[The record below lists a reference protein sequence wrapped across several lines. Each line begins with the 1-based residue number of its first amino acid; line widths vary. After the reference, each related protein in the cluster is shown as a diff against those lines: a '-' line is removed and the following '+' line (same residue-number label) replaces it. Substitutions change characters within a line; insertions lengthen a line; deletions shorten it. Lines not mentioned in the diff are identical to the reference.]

1 MSGPYFQTES
11 DIIRTC
17 SYIQDDSYIASV
29 YGVSIDRVRRLR
41 EKVHHSKRSENRA
54 FREPAEPVDF
64 KNSER
69 AYHQMMEQG
78 SEMLLN
84 SLMQFFYERERTMH
98 NASQSQ

>member
-17 SYIQDDSYIASV
+17 SYIKDDSYIASI
-29 YGVSIDRVRRLR
+29 YGVSIHKVRRLR

-54 FREPAEPVDF
+54 FKETAEPVDF

-69 AYHQMMEQG
+69 CHQQMMEDG
-78 SEMLLN
+78 SMRLLDA
-84 SLMQFFYERERTMH
+84 LLKFFKERERNLR
-98 NASQSQ
+98 NASKP

>member
-17 SYIQDDSYIASV
+17 SYIKDDRYIASI
-29 YGVSIDRVRRLR
+29 YGVSIHKVRHLR

-54 FREPAEPVDF
+54 FKETAEPVDF
-64 KNSER
+64 KNSDR
-69 AYHQMMEQG
+69 CHQKMMEQG

-84 SLMQFFYERERTMH
+84 SLMNFFKERERKMR
-98 NASQSQ
+98 NASKS

>member
-1 MSGPYFQTES
+1 MSGSYFQTES

-17 SYIQDDSYIASV
+17 SYIKDDSYIASA
-29 YGVSIDRVRRLR
+29 YGVSIHRVRRLR
-41 EKVHHSKRSENRA
+41 EKVHHSKRLENRA

-69 AYHQMMEQG
+69 ANQQMMEQG

-84 SLMQFFYERERTMH
+84 SLIQFFDERERNLR
-98 NASQSQ
+98 NASKP